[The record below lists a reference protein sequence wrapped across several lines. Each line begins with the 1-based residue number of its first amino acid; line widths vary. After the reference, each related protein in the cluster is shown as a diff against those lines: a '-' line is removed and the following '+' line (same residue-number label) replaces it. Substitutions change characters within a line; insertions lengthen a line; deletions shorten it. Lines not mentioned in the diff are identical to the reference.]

1 MYCCSS
7 NMVCKQIKMDLASF
21 NNFNLGK
28 SFCCTR
34 NLFPHR
40 SYDRS
45 TCDACHHHDECSLL
59 LHMHCSARL
68 RPRMWIPRVC
78 SLSTSKCPPPL
89 CRCLLNKHRRDLFYL
104 STPRPHIVWWH
115 WWWQRP
121 GVHLHFCRSLRH
133 QSSSS
138 CQCSRSSSGRH
149 SAPSHVRRNQRTCL
163 CCILILKYFKGYFI
177 F

>member
-1 MYCCSS
+1 
-7 NMVCKQIKMDLASF
+7 MVKEVVFCDVSPMALHLYKF
-21 NNFNLGK
+21 
-28 SFCCTR
+28 FCCTK
-34 NLFPHR
+34 NF
-40 SYDRS
+40 
-45 TCDACHHHDECSLL
+45 CHWSNGRHPMSFVADSVASSPGFLL
-59 LHMHCSARL
+59 RCLVLLDSRI
-68 RPRMWIPRVC
+68 RYPRVC